1 MNTYIIPFSLDN
13 DVWIETVKA
22 KSILEAQDR
31 LMNRLS
37 HDWELDVPADWEDF
51 LAILD
56 NDRFHVGELKDIE
69 EF

>member
-13 DVWIETVKA
+13 DVWIESVKA
-22 KSILEAQDR
+22 KTILEAQDK

-37 HDWELDVPADWEDF
+37 YDWELDIPADWEDF

-56 NDRFHVGELKDIE
+56 NNGFRVGELKNVE

>member
-22 KSILEAQDR
+22 KSLLEAQDR

-37 HDWELDVPADWEDF
+37 HDWELDIPADWEDF

-56 NDRFHVGELKDIE
+56 NNYFRVGELKDVE

>member
-1 MNTYIIPFSLDN
+1 MNTYIIPFSINN
-13 DVWIETVKA
+13 DVWIESVKA
-22 KSILEAQDR
+22 KTILEAQDK

-37 HDWELDVPADWEDF
+37 YDWELDVPADWEDF

-56 NDRFHVGELKDIE
+56 NNEFRVGELKDIE

>member
-13 DVWIETVKA
+13 DVWIESVKA
-22 KSILEAQDR
+22 KSILEAQDK

-37 HDWELDVPADWEDF
+37 HDWELDIPTDWEDF
-51 LAILD
+51 LQILS
-56 NDRFHVGELKDIE
+56 NEMFLVGELKDIE